1 MDGWMDEVGRYV
13 QGGLDSRRDG
23 YDGLDRLDSV
33 EILDWVGMM
42 F

>member
-1 MDGWMDEVGRYV
+1 MYV
-13 QGGLDSRRDG
+13 CTGVLDSRRDG

>member
-23 YDGLDRLDSV
+23 YDFGY
-33 EILDWVGMM
+33 VGMM